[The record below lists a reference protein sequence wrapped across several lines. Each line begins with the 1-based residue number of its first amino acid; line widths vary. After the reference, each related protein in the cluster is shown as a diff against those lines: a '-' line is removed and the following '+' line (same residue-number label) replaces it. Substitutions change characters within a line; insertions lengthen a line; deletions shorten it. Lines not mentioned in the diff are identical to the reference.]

1 MTISTKYLARAR
13 LRRVL
18 PGLVF
23 FASASV
29 LTSSAWSQD
38 LADYTLQPGDELE
51 VSVWGEEELQRL
63 VLLRPDGKF
72 SFPFTNEIVGT
83 GRTVSQVQAEMT
95 EKLRAYIPEAVVTV
109 SVTATEGNRIYVIGQ
124 VDTPGSFVMNPRLSV
139 LQALSL
145 AGGLTA
151 FAAVNE
157 IIVIRGMG
165 TNQRLLHFAYNEVSR
180 GRNLEQNIQLES
192 GDVIIVP

>member
-1 MTISTKYLARAR
+1 MSTRYPM
-13 LRRVL
+13 RRVL
-18 PGLVF
+18 LALVF
-23 FASASV
+23 FASAFV
-29 LTSSAWSQD
+29 LTSSAWSQE

-72 SFPFTNEIVGT
+72 SFPFTNEIVAS

-151 FAAVNE
+151 FAAVND
-157 IIVIRGMG
+157 IIIIRGLG

>member
-145 AGGLTA
+145 AGGQTMRFVEPEPGGRTGVVGVDLW
-151 FAAVNE
+151 AVPGVYKKFDTM
-157 IIVIRGMG
+157 VICGVKWTLVDHR
-165 TNQRLLHFAYNEVSR
+165 
-180 GRNLEQNIQLES
+180 
-192 GDVIIVP
+192 

>member
-1 MTISTKYLARAR
+1 M
-13 LRRVL
+13 RRVL
-18 PGLVF
+18 LALVF
-23 FASASV
+23 FANASV
-29 LTSSAWSQD
+29 LTGSAWSQE

-51 VSVWGEEELQRL
+51 VSVWGEEELQRH

-151 FAAVNE
+151 FAAVND
-157 IIVIRGMG
+157 IIIIRGMG